1 MATYGEVRRG
11 AVIKAGNDL
20 LLVTK
25 TEFRNPGNWRAIL
38 HLTVKNLRS
47 GTLSEQRVRPQDKVE
62 TVFVDRRQAQY
73 MYSDST
79 HHHFMYT
86 DTYDQEAF
94 PHDVL
99 GDDSLYLT
107 PAIMVDVELYDGKA
121 ISVELPSVVNQ
132 MVKETKPA
140 LKGAT
145 AQAQYKVAITD
156 TGLSIKVPSF
166 IGIGELVQ
174 IDTRTG
180 EYLGRS
186 SK

>member
-99 GDDSLYLT
+99 GDDGLFLT
-107 PAIMVDVELYDGKA
+107 PAVMVEVELYDGKP
-121 ISVELPSVVNQ
+121 ISVVLPNVVTQ
-132 MVKETKPA
+132 TVKQTEPA

-145 AQAQYKVAITD
+145 AQAQYKAATTD
-156 TGLSIKVPSF
+156 TGLEIKVPSF
-166 IGIGELVQ
+166 VGIGDVVD
-174 IDTRTG
+174 IYTRTG

-186 SK
+186 NK

>member
-1 MATYGEVRRG
+1 MATYGDLRRG
-11 AVIKAGNDL
+11 AVIKVENEL
-20 LLVTK
+20 FVITK

-38 HLTVKNLRS
+38 HLTVKNVRT
-47 GTLSEQRVRPQDKVE
+47 GGLSDLRVRPQDKVE

-73 MYSDST
+73 MYSDANY
-79 HHHFMYT
+79 HHFMYT

-94 PHDVL
+94 PLDIL
-99 GDDSLYLT
+99 GDDALYLT
-107 PAIMVDVELYDGKA
+107 PAVMVDVELYDGKA
-121 ISVELPSVVNQ
+121 VSVELPSVVNQ
-132 MVKETKPA
+132 TVKQTEPA

-145 AQAQYKVAITD
+145 AQAQYKLAITD

-166 IGIGELVQ
+166 VGEGELVQ

-186 SK
+186 AK